1 MVFISLPASVRAVH
15 RGEMNMYEGG
25 SNFMLRLFVTGQ
37 DRPDSYSLLRE
48 KKCSLMGAVEFK
60 L

>member
-1 MVFISLPASVRAVH
+1 
-15 RGEMNMYEGG
+15 MYEGG